1 MQCFLLRDELRK
13 ASVFSESN
21 TIKPKA
27 MADPVTDQP
36 STTPKE
42 EATATPT
49 EGGEDGVAAPAVSS
63 WWGVTSLSSVSSY
76 LASPHL
82 LEQGINNVASSMAQV
97 TSMHRVS
104 QFVDKSLY
112 PRVLISLLSNH

>member
-42 EATATPT
+42 EA
-49 EGGEDGVAAPAVSS
+49 EGGEDGVGGVVAAPAVSS

-97 TSMHRVS
+97 TSMH
-104 QFVDKSLY
+104 
-112 PRVLISLLSNH
+112 IA

>member
-1 MQCFLLRDELRK
+1 M
-13 ASVFSESN
+13 
-21 TIKPKA
+21 
-27 MADPVTDQP
+27 TDQP

-42 EATATPT
+42 DATATPT
-49 EGGEDGVAAPAVSS
+49 EGGEDGVPGVGVVAAPAVSS

-97 TSMHRVS
+97 TSMHTA
-104 QFVDKSLY
+104 
-112 PRVLISLLSNH
+112 

>member
-1 MQCFLLRDELRK
+1 
-13 ASVFSESN
+13 
-21 TIKPKA
+21 

-42 EATATPT
+42 EATAT
-49 EGGEDGVAAPAVSS
+49 GEDGVGGVVAAPASS

-97 TSMHRVS
+97 TSMHMVS
-104 QFVDKSLY
+104 QFVNKSLY

>member
-1 MQCFLLRDELRK
+1 
-13 ASVFSESN
+13 
-21 TIKPKA
+21 

-49 EGGEDGVAAPAVSS
+49 EGGEDGEGGVVAAPAVSS

-97 TSMHRVS
+97 TSTHRRVS
-104 QFVDKSLY
+104 QFVNKSLY

>member
-1 MQCFLLRDELRK
+1 
-13 ASVFSESN
+13 
-21 TIKPKA
+21 
-27 MADPVTDQP
+27 MADPVTGQP

-49 EGGEDGVAAPAVSS
+49 EVPGVVAAPAVSS

-97 TSMHRVS
+97 TSMHRG
-104 QFVDKSLY
+104 Y
-112 PRVLISLLSNH
+112 HSLLTSHFTLGF

>member
-1 MQCFLLRDELRK
+1 
-13 ASVFSESN
+13 
-21 TIKPKA
+21 

-42 EATATPT
+42 ETTATPT
-49 EGGEDGVAAPAVSS
+49 EGGEDGAAGVVAAPASS

-97 TSMHRVS
+97 TSRRYYSDSAVYL
-104 QFVDKSLY
+104 QVTL
-112 PRVLISLLSNH
+112 P

>member
-1 MQCFLLRDELRK
+1 MQCFLLRDELQK

-21 TIKPKA
+21 TLKPKA

-42 EATATPT
+42 DATATPT
-49 EGGEDGVAAPAVSS
+49 EGGEDGVGGVVAAPAVSS

-97 TSMHRVS
+97 TSMHRG
-104 QFVDKSLY
+104 Y
-112 PRVLISLLSNH
+112 HSLLTSHFTLGF

>member
-1 MQCFLLRDELRK
+1 
-13 ASVFSESN
+13 
-21 TIKPKA
+21 

-49 EGGEDGVAAPAVSS
+49 EVPGVVAAPAVSS

-97 TSMHRVS
+97 TSMHRG
-104 QFVDKSLY
+104 Y
-112 PRVLISLLSNH
+112 HSLLTSHFTLGF

>member
-1 MQCFLLRDELRK
+1 
-13 ASVFSESN
+13 
-21 TIKPKA
+21 

-49 EGGEDGVAAPAVSS
+49 EVPGVVGGVVAAPAVSS

-97 TSMHRVS
+97 TSMHRG
-104 QFVDKSLY
+104 Y
-112 PRVLISLLSNH
+112 HSLLTSHFTLGF

>member
-1 MQCFLLRDELRK
+1 
-13 ASVFSESN
+13 
-21 TIKPKA
+21 

-42 EATATPT
+42 EA
-49 EGGEDGVAAPAVSS
+49 EGGEDGVGGVVAAPAVSS

-97 TSMHRVS
+97 TSMHRG
-104 QFVDKSLY
+104 Y
-112 PRVLISLLSNH
+112 HSLLTSHFTLGF

>member
-1 MQCFLLRDELRK
+1 
-13 ASVFSESN
+13 
-21 TIKPKA
+21 

-49 EGGEDGVAAPAVSS
+49 EGVVAAPAVSS

-104 QFVDKSLY
+104 QFVNKSLY

>member
-1 MQCFLLRDELRK
+1 M
-13 ASVFSESN
+13 FSESN

-49 EGGEDGVAAPAVSS
+49 EGPGVVAAPAVSS

-97 TSMHRVS
+97 TSMHRG
-104 QFVDKSLY
+104 Y
-112 PRVLISLLSNH
+112 HSLLTSHFTLGF

>member
-1 MQCFLLRDELRK
+1 
-13 ASVFSESN
+13 
-21 TIKPKA
+21 

-36 STTPKE
+36 STTPKV

-49 EGGEDGVAAPAVSS
+49 EGLGVVAAPAVSS

-97 TSMHRVS
+97 TSMHSIGYHITVC
-104 QFVDKSLY
+104 
-112 PRVLISLLSNH
+112 